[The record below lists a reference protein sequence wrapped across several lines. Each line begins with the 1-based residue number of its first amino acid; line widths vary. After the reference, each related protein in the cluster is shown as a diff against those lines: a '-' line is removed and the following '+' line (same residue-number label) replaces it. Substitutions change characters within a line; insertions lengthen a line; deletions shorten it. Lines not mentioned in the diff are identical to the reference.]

1 VLLFTLL
8 ISLLSGV
15 LFGLMPT
22 LHITKGNFIEEL
34 KGSGK
39 GASDGSRRNNIR
51 SLLILAEVAISLLLL
66 IGAGLL
72 AKSFLRLQ
80 SVSPGFD
87 IKNLLVMRLS
97 LPKAQYS
104 KPEMVTTFFEQLS
117 NRIEASP
124 GVQSVSATS
133 VLPLSGSNMRVP
145 FTISGRPPVSL
156 SEKTLTQYRMIGP
169 DYFRTMNIPIRSGR
183 DFTDRDTL
191 HSQPVAIINDSFARR
206 YWPDESPVGA
216 HIMLDDNNQGPRE
229 VEIIGVVGDVRH
241 LGLHVDPT
249 PETYVSISQIPQE
262 NLSFLT
268 NNMTWVVRTSAEP
281 LTQAR
286 AIQREIQSVNA
297 SIPTNYTRSM
307 EQFLSSSLAPSRF
320 NLFLLGVAA
329 IAALLLA
336 SMGIYAVISYSVA
349 QRTHELGIRVALGA
363 RQLDVLKLVVGSGLK
378 MVLIGVALGLVG
390 AYILTRVLS
399 NLLYGISVTDPST
412 FVSMSLLLIIIALLA
427 SYIPARRAT
436 KVDPIIALRS
446 E

>member
-1 VLLFTLL
+1 
-8 ISLLSGV
+8 
-15 LFGLMPT
+15 
-22 LHITKGNFIEEL
+22 
-34 KGSGK
+34 
-39 GASDGSRRNNIR
+39 
-51 SLLILAEVAISLLLL
+51 
-66 IGAGLL
+66 
-72 AKSFLRLQ
+72 
-80 SVSPGFD
+80 
-87 IKNLLVMRLS
+87 
-97 LPKAQYS
+97 
-104 KPEMVTTFFEQLS
+104 
-117 NRIEASP
+117 
-124 GVQSVSATS
+124 
-133 VLPLSGSNMRVP
+133 
-145 FTISGRPPVSL
+145 
-156 SEKTLTQYRMIGP
+156 
-169 DYFRTMNIPIRSGR
+169 
-183 DFTDRDTL
+183 
-191 HSQPVAIINDSFARR
+191 
-206 YWPDESPVGA
+206 
-216 HIMLDDNNQGPRE
+216 MLDDNNQGPRE